1 MNSTTDV
8 SGESFDHKI
17 AAIVDTRNEAN
28 AVAQEVVD
36 ETSLEQKQVIVV
48 APDDNHEGRKLE
60 PEDQGIARTAIRAHI
75 RLGIVGVVVGFA
87 LFWLLFALGAGLVTN
102 NSLVAALL
110 LMFFGGVF
118 GLLAGGAVTLR
129 PDHAPYL
136 ISAQS
141 ALSKGQYVVTV
152 HADSHRQMKEAKTS
166 FERRHLKLAASV

>member
-1 MNSTTDV
+1 MNNSTAVT
-8 SGESFDHKI
+8 GETFDHKV
-17 AAIVDTRNEAN
+17 AAIVDTQNEAN
-28 AVAQEVVD
+28 AVAREIID
-36 ETSLEQKQVIVV
+36 ETSLRDKQVIVV
-48 APDDNHEGRKLE
+48 TPDDSHEGRKLE
-60 PEDQGIARTAIRAHI
+60 PEDKGIARTAIRAHI

-102 NSLVAALL
+102 NSLTAALL

-141 ALSKGQYVVTV
+141 ALNKGQYVVTV
-152 HADSHRQMKEAKTS
+152 HADSHRQLEEARTA